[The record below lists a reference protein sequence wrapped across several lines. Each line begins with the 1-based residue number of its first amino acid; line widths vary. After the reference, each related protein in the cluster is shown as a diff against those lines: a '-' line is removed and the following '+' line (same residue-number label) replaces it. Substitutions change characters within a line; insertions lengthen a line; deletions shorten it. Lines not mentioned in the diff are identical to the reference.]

1 MIPDKGSRLSINS
14 IDRRSQST
22 RDAIG
27 RAFLRLGGM
36 RDFDRLNVGELVRE
50 AGVARSTFYAHYR
63 GLDDYLARSFA
74 EMLAGFARRERSR
87 AILPVRNI
95 LAHVAAAGE
104 GAGRLVADH
113 RFPMMMIEGERALRR
128 VASERLAA
136 CRPVLSEIERRTLAT
151 VITAGF
157 LSMLR
162 DWLEQGRVISA
173 DELAFRFEAVE
184 AKLFGA

>member
-1 MIPDKGSRLSINS
+1 MIMDKGSLLSINS

-27 RAFLRLGGM
+27 RAFLKLGGM
-36 RDFDRLNVGELVRE
+36 RDVDRLNVGELVRE

-74 EMLAGFARRERSR
+74 LMLAGFARRERSQ
-87 AILPVRNI
+87 AILPVRDI

-113 RFPMMMIEGERALRR
+113 RFPAMMIKGERALRQ
-128 VASERLAA
+128 VASERLAV
-136 CRPVLSEIERRTLAT
+136 CRPELSEIERRTLAT
-151 VITAGF
+151 VISAGF

-162 DWLEQGRVISA
+162 DWLEQGRSVSA
-173 DELAFRFEAVE
+173 DQLALRFEAVE
-184 AKLFGA
+184 TRLLGV

>member
-1 MIPDKGSRLSINS
+1 MSINS

-27 RAFLRLGGM
+27 RAFLKLGGM
-36 RDFDRLNVGELVRE
+36 RDFDRLKVDELVRE

-74 EMLAGFARRERSR
+74 EMLAGFARRERSQ
-87 AILPVRNI
+87 AILPVRDI

-104 GAGRLVADH
+104 GAGRLAADR
-113 RFPMMMIEGERALRR
+113 RFPAMMIEGERALRR
-128 VASERLAA
+128 VASERLA
-136 CRPVLSEIERRTLAT
+136 CRPALSEIERRTLAT
-151 VITAGF
+151 VIAAGF

-162 DWLEQGRVISA
+162 DWLEHGRVVSA
-173 DELAFRFEAVE
+173 DELARRFEVVE
-184 AKLFGA
+184 TKLFRI